1 MKVSVS
7 TPRYR
12 EQKVRSKKGH
22 SKRKYPKVNKKE
34 NKVKK
39 KGNKSNRK

>member
-1 MKVSVS
+1 MKVSES

-12 EQKVRSKKGH
+12 EQKVRSKKGL
-22 SKRKYPKVNKKE
+22 SKRKYPKVKKKG

-39 KGNKSNRK
+39 KEIKSNRK